1 MKKTIICL
9 TLVGLVALGGQASA
23 ELCTIDNVPAATLLL
38 PYFEVDL
45 ANTQDG
51 VTTLF
56 SINNASAAPAL
67 AHVTVWSELSIPV
80 FDFDVY
86 LTGYDVQTINLRD
99 VIADGVLPQTG
110 SATPTETEEP
120 GSITGGTA
128 GDFSQA
134 ATNFVNPVTDEACGT
149 SEGNAPWYSVPA
161 ITGNFLAHIQA
172 WLTGQESPATNNCA
186 SLFGVNTDI
195 ARGYITVDNSNFCS
209 LDFPSDDGYFVAG
222 GEGNAS
228 NDNVLWGDYF
238 IVDEAE
244 DFAQGETLVHIE
256 AGDAQ
261 FQGGPNGYTFYGRYT
276 QSQGFLDDN
285 REPLATNY
293 AVRHATT
300 FGGLPGGTD
309 LLVWRDSADPG
320 PVGEGASSPVACGTT
335 PDWHPLESRQ
345 IVIFDEEENPVGQQE
360 EEVSGVPP
368 GEEQNPF
375 PLETQR
381 VDVDTAAGAGLQVPP
396 GWAFG
401 WLYLNLNLNE
411 TVAWDVGRADSTS
424 AQAWVTAVTSA
435 FGRFSVGLDAIQL
448 DSACDPFTGEIG
460 EGGVVGPVDG

>member
-45 ANTQDG
+45 ADTDNG

-56 SINNASAAPAL
+56 SVNNASAAPAL

-80 FDFDVY
+80 FDFDIY

-99 VIADGVLPQTG
+99 VIANGILPQTG
-110 SATPTETEEP
+110 AATPTETEEP
-120 GSITGGTA
+120 GSITGGSA

-134 ATNFVNPVTDEACGT
+134 ASNFDNCGVT
-149 SEGNAPWYSVPA
+149 EGNAPWYSVPA

-172 WLTGQESPATNNCA
+172 WLSGNQSPATNDCA

-195 ARGYITVDNSNFCS
+195 ARGYITIDNSNFCS
-209 LDFPSDDGYFVAG
+209 LDFPSDTGYFAAG
-222 GEGNAS
+222 GEGNA
-228 NDNVLWGDYF
+228 NNNNVLWGDYF
-238 IVDEAE
+238 IVDTANN
-244 DFAQGETLVHIE
+244 FAQGESLVHIE
-256 AGDAQ
+256 ADSQ
-261 FQGGPNGYTFYGRYT
+261 FAGGANAYTFYGRYT
-276 QSQGFLDDN
+276 QDEGLADQ
-285 REPLATNY
+285 REPLGTNY
-293 AVRHATT
+293 AVRHATS

-309 LLVWRDSADPG
+309 LLVWRDSTDEGA
-320 PVGEGASSPVACGTT
+320 GEGAAGPVACGDT
-335 PDWHPLESRQ
+335 PAWHPLDSRQ
-345 IVIFDEEENPVGQQE
+345 IVVFDEEENPVGQQE

-381 VDVDTAAGAGLQVPP
+381 VEVDTAAEAGLQVPP
-396 GWAFG
+396 GWEFG
-401 WLYLNLNLNE
+401 WLYLNLNLDSANGW
-411 TVAWDVGRADSTS
+411 AGGRNDTLS

-435 FGRFSVGLDAIQL
+435 EGRFSVGLDAIQL
-448 DSACDPFTGEIG
+448 DSACDPFTGTIG
-460 EGGVVGPVDG
+460 EGGTIGPVDG